1 MGLEGEVGRGRGETR
16 EMEREKEMGER
27 RVDVEGG
34 VEMEGQREEVSV
46 RERKGGV
53 DMKGSESG

>member
-1 MGLEGEVGRGRGETR
+1 MGLEGEVGRGRGI
-16 EMEREKEMGER
+16 EREMGER